1 MRYKYLLA
9 KRSATP
15 EAPRENETLV
25 GHVLDVVA
33 VAKTLVHEWGKAYL
47 DSMGLP
53 QEWMGRL
60 LVACARGALLHD
72 LGKASHQFQRLV
84 RAGPG
89 RPQALRHEWISLFLV
104 VHFRELRD
112 WLFPDD
118 DALVQHAAAIAAV
131 GHHLE
136 FPDGNALRPREGS
149 GDTEV
154 VVMTGHGDIAA
165 LLDKGGRVLGLQ
177 MPSPQLAD
185 VRIDLLDDEPLRGLP
200 RWVLDTNEW
209 WDRASV
215 EERRFVALVKA
226 LVLSADL
233 AGSVLPRAA
242 QEPVR
247 WVTTSLGRTCSSTG
261 LQQLA
266 TARLKGKPLRDFQRK
281 VVEAPARITVV
292 RAGCGNGKTTAAYL
306 WSARHAIGRKLFFCY
321 PTTGTSTEGYKDYAL
336 ADGVEIGSALIHSR
350 AEVDLE
356 TILGAPD
363 ADDEQLRFEALAG
376 WDVPLVVCTADTVL
390 GLAQN
395 NRRGL
400 FVFPCIANAAFV
412 FDEIHAYDERMF
424 GALLRFIEA
433 FPTAPILLMT
443 ASLQKSRLEALRAVA
458 ASLKQELTEIEGAR
472 ELELIPRYR
481 LQRVGVE
488 AIWPHIEKALR
499 DSGHVLWVV
508 NTVSRAV
515 KLGQEAVE
523 QGLDPVLLY
532 HSRFRYLDRV
542 SRHKAVIEA
551 FRNQGPILA
560 VTTQVCEVSLDISA
574 DLLIT
579 ELAPVPSLMQRLGR
593 LNRYAT
599 PENTTEPRL
608 ALVLEPGGSGPYDGK
623 ELKIAQSW
631 LDRLGECPLSQTDLA
646 RTFLD
651 VDVALGSAPSTRSAW
666 LDGGPFSDI
675 APLREAGQ
683 TIPVIRA
690 EDAHRA
696 RDDRREVIRL
706 SIPMLLGPVAKE
718 IYSWPRLGSALVAPL
733 GRINYSKA
741 WGAAWQG

>member
-1 MRYKYLLA
+1 MQFKRLLA

-15 EAPRENETLV
+15 EAPRANETLA

-33 VAKTLVHEWGKAYL
+33 VAKALVAVWGKTYL
-47 DSMGLP
+47 ASMGLP
-53 QEWMGRL
+53 QEWTDRL

-72 LGKASHQFQRLV
+72 LGKASHQFQHLV
-84 RAGPG
+84 RAGAG

-104 VHFRELRD
+104 VHLRALRE

-118 DALVQHAAAIAAV
+118 DALVQQAAMIAAV

-154 VVMTGHGDIAA
+154 VVMTGHRDIAA
-165 LLDKGGRVLGLQ
+165 LLDKGREALGLRI
-177 MPSPQLAD
+177 PSPALED
-185 VRIDLLDDEPLRGLP
+185 VCIDLLDDEALRGLQ
-200 RWVLDTNEW
+200 RWVLDANDW
-209 WDRASV
+209 WDHASAQ
-215 EERRFVALVKA
+215 ERRFVALVKA
-226 LVLSADL
+226 LVVSADL

-242 QEPVR
+242 QDPVQ
-247 WVTTSLGRTCSSTG
+247 WVTASLGRTCSSAE

-281 VVEAPARITVV
+281 VAEAPARITVV

-306 WSARHAIGRKLFFCY
+306 WSARYAIGRKLFFCY

-336 ADGVEIGSALIHSR
+336 ADGVEIDSALIHSR

-356 TILGAPD
+356 AILGAPD

-390 GLAQN
+390 GLVQN

-433 FPTAPILLMT
+433 FPAAPVLLMT
-443 ASLQKSRLEALRAVA
+443 ASLQKARLEALRAVA

-481 LQRVGVE
+481 LQRIDVD
-488 AIWPHIEKALR
+488 ATWPYVEKALK

-508 NTVSRAV
+508 NTVSRAMKV
-515 KLGQEAVE
+515 GQEAIKR
-523 QGLDPVLLY
+523 GLKPLLLY

-542 SRHKAVIEA
+542 SRHNAVIKA
-551 FRNQGPILA
+551 FRNRGPVLA
-560 VTTQVCEVSLDISA
+560 VTTQVCEISLDISA
-574 DLLIT
+574 DLLVT
-579 ELAPVPSLMQRLGR
+579 ELAPVPALMQRFGR

-599 PENTTEPRL
+599 PENATEPRL
-608 ALVLEPGGSGPYDGK
+608 ALVLESDGSGPYGDE
-623 ELKIAQSW
+623 ELQIARNW
-631 LDRLGECPLSQTDLA
+631 LDRLGKEPLSQADLA
-646 RTFLD
+646 LAFLEI
-651 VDVALGSAPSTRSAW
+651 DVAQVFAPYTRSAW

-690 EDAHRA
+690 EDADRA
-696 RDDRREVIRL
+696 RDDRREIIRL
-706 SIPMLLGPVAKE
+706 SIPMLLGPVARE
-718 IYSWPRLGSALVAPL
+718 IPSWPRLGPAVVAPL
-733 GRINYSKA
+733 GRINYSKV

>member
-1 MRYKYLLA
+1 MRYKHLLA

-15 EAPRENETLV
+15 ETPRASETLA
-25 GHVLDVVA
+25 GHVLDVVS
-33 VAKTLVHEWGKAYL
+33 VAKALVREWGETYL
-47 DSMGLP
+47 TSMDLP
-53 QEWMGRL
+53 QEWREKL
-60 LVACARGALLHD
+60 LVACTRGALLHD

-84 RAGPG
+84 RTGPG

-104 VHFRELRD
+104 VHFRELRE

-118 DALVQHAAAIAAV
+118 DALVQQAAVIAAV

-154 VVMTGHGDIAA
+154 VVMTGHRDIAA
-165 LLDKGGRVLGLQ
+165 LLGKGGEALGLR
-177 MPSPQLAD
+177 MPSPALED
-185 VRIDLLDDEPLRGLP
+185 VRIDLLEDEPLRGLQ
-200 RWVLDTNEW
+200 RWVLDANEW
-209 WDRASV
+209 WDRANA

-242 QEPVR
+242 QDPIQ
-247 WVTTSLGRTCSSTG
+247 WVTASLGRTCSSTE

-266 TARLKGKPLRDFQRK
+266 TARLKGKPLRDFQKK
-281 VVEAPARITVV
+281 VAEAPPRIAVV
-292 RAGCGNGKTTAAYL
+292 RAGCGNGKTTGAYL
-306 WSARHAIGRKLFFCY
+306 WGAQHAIGKKLFFCY
-321 PTTGTSTEGYKDYAL
+321 PTTGTSTEGYKDYAR
-336 ADGVEIGSALIHSR
+336 ADDVEIDSALIHSR

-356 TILGAPD
+356 TILSAPD

-376 WDVPLVVCTADTVL
+376 WDVPLVVCTVDTVL
-390 GLAQN
+390 GLVQN

-412 FDEIHAYDERMF
+412 FDEIHAYDDRMF

-433 FPTAPILLMT
+433 FPASPVLLMT
-443 ASLQKSRLEALRAVA
+443 ASLQKARLGALRGLA
-458 ASLKQELTEIEGAR
+458 AKLKQEVTEIEGAR

-488 AIWPHIEKALR
+488 AIWPHIEKVLQ

-515 KLGQEAVE
+515 KLGLEAME
-523 QGLDPVLLY
+523 RGLDPVLLY
-532 HSRFRYLDRV
+532 HSRFRYIDRV

-551 FRNQGPILA
+551 FRNQGPVLA

-574 DLLIT
+574 DLLVT
-579 ELAPVPSLMQRLGR
+579 ELAPVPALMQRLGR

-599 PENTTEPRL
+599 PKNTTEPRL
-608 ALVLEPGGSGPYDGK
+608 ALVFEPDGFGPYDDT
-623 ELKIAQSW
+623 ELKIARSW
-631 LDRLGECPLSQTDLA
+631 LDRLGEGLLSQTDLA
-646 RTFLD
+646 RAFLN
-651 VDVALGSAPSTRSAW
+651 VDVARSSVPSTRSAW

-690 EDAHRA
+690 EDALRA
-696 RDDRREVIRL
+696 RDDRRKAIRL
-706 SIPMLLGPVAKE
+706 SVPMLLGPVARE
-718 IYSWPRLGSALVAPL
+718 IHGWDRLGSALVAPL
-733 GRINYSKA
+733 GRINYSKV
-741 WGAAWQG
+741 WGAEWQG